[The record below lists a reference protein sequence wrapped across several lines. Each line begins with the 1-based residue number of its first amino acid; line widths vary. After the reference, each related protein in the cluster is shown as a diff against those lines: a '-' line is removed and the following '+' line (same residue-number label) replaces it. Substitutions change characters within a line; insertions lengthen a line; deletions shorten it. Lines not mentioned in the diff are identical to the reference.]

1 MVRHLLVGVLAA
13 GLASSVQG
21 FAAGSVGL
29 ASPAQGFAASTASAG
44 TCASRIRFSNSL
56 HRSPPRTTPRMA
68 IAGESARERRQV
80 VLGFAAGLTTALGSW
95 PTYAAPVSR
104 GTGTVRAPLPPG
116 DPDPKDW
123 ETLTS
128 TASTVE
134 AWGDD
139 LEDPASW
146 KAIAEQVEKA
156 PFTQDA
162 MDLMFRKAAKNLPS
176 NALLGSDAGYWA
188 GVRVEAM
195 QAMDAFAVEVQYLQD
210 ARKKKDASVDS
221 TDLKTYHGEL
231 VAKMNEFIAIKNDVK
246 ICKRCAGKTVGVAAG
261 EGKVREF
268 TEEERVRFGKD

>member
-1 MVRHLLVGVLAA
+1 M
-13 GLASSVQG
+13 SS
-21 FAAGSVGL
+21 
-29 ASPAQGFAASTASAG
+29 
-44 TCASRIRFSNSL
+44 
-56 HRSPPRTTPRMA
+56 
-68 IAGESARERRQV
+68 GESAYERRQV

-116 DPDPKDW
+116 EPDPKDW

-139 LEDPASW
+139 LEDPTSW

-246 ICKRCAGKTVGVAAG
+246 VCKRCAGKTVGVAAG